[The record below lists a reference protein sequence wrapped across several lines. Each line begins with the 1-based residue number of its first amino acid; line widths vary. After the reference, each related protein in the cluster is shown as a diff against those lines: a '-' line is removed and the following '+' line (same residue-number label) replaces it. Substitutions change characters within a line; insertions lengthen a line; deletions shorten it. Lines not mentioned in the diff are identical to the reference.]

1 MQQSKSAQDK
11 VQDDLYEMSKPLAR
25 YKSDEDLDK
34 MLRDRER
41 AEDPML
47 AFMQKKKAKQDV
59 IAGKKGNILVSH
71 PVVTLWNNN
80 EVQQNPLQIKLC
92 CILANKVA

>member
-1 MQQSKSAQDK
+1 MKQSKSERDK

-25 YKSDEDLDK
+25 YKNDADLDQ

-47 AFMQKKKAKQDV
+47 AFLQKKKVKEDV
-59 IAGKKGNILVSH
+59 KAGKKGSTRFFQYPFGIQSSINFI
-71 PVVTLWNNN
+71 NG
-80 EVQQNPLQIKLC
+80 
-92 CILANKVA
+92 